1 LCSGLTQPP
10 AHSTHGRKRKRKVR
24 IIGFLT
30 QSGNKGQSSATTR
43 QSLGGEALMGL
54 GKAMSMRKCGMAQR
68 ELAEGTAQRFSRER
82 RRHAKVFELAEGFKF

>member
-30 QSGNKGQSSATTR
+30 QSSNKGRWSATGR
-43 QSLGGEALMGL
+43 RSLGGKALMGL
-54 GKAMSMRKCGMAQR
+54 GKAMSMRKYGVAQR
-68 ELAEGTAQRFSRER
+68 ELAESTAQTISRER
-82 RRHAKVFELAEGFKF
+82 RKHAKVFE